1 MRTLFFVTTLAILC
15 SASLVSAQ
23 EKAAFTPAFLPEV
36 AQTVQAWD
44 MAPSHF
50 MAEGRT
56 NIYLENVKKPMHAWM
71 LAFTPGAYSLIVTM
85 INKQYDAD
93 NKESDLKDS
102 KFYFAAIPAALGSLY
117 AERYWE
123 ALAITVGQSIGTYF
137 IWSYFNFPR
146 AERNDNINNFYMGV
160 GIYAF
165 FWVVDMIY
173 APVMSWQ
180 YNKKLAKLYL
190 SETNEKTTAQ
200 FSATSVVPTSGN
212 AMIGPRTQLPTPFV
226 IGIPFH
232 F

>member
-1 MRTLFFVTTLAILC
+1 MRTLLLITMLAILGTAT
-15 SASLVSAQ
+15 SASAQ
-23 EKAAFTPAFLPEV
+23 EKAVFTPEFLPEV
-36 AQTVQAWD
+36 AKTVQAWD

-71 LAFTPGAYSLIVTM
+71 LAFAPGAYSLIATM
-85 INKQYDAD
+85 VNKTYDQD

-123 ALAITVGQSIGTYF
+123 ALVITAGQAVGSYF
-137 IWSYFNFPR
+137 IWSYFNLPR
-146 AERNDNINNFYMGV
+146 GDRNDSINNFYMGV

-165 FWVVDMIY
+165 FWVADMIY

-190 SETNEKTTAQ
+190 SESSSEKTAQ
-200 FSATSVVPTSGN
+200 FTATSEVPSSGN
-212 AMIGPRTQLPTPFV
+212 AMIGPGLQLPTPFMV
-226 IGIPFH
+226 GFPIQF
-232 F
+232 